1 MLHSQGSEDRIE
13 LLSISFLPQ
22 PDPTQT
28 WHRESQLVSPKTKYI
43 VQACANC
50 SKDMSFSARARII
63 NILLFPSIAPK
74 LPSTGGEN
82 PTPWGQMSFRI
93 HGLQPHVG
101 PKHAQ
106 QRALLSSPRSAQ
118 PDLCPFESVSIN
130 SPFYNLSFCKG
141 ILHFFVG
148 LPTTGAFRIKV
159 FWEEFKVTSIYV

>member
-13 LLSISFLPQ
+13 LLSISFLAQ

-28 WHRESQLVSPKTKYI
+28 WHRQSQLVISKDKVY
-43 VQACANC
+43 CSGMCNC
-50 SKDMSFSARARII
+50 SKYMSFSARATIT
-63 NILLFPSIAPK
+63 NLFPSVASK
-74 LPSTGGEN
+74 LPSTSGES

-106 QRALLSSPRSAQ
+106 QRTLLSSPRSAQ
-118 PDLCPFESVSIN
+118 PDLCPFEQVSIN

-141 ILHFFVG
+141 ILHFLVG
-148 LPTTGAFRIKV
+148 FPTTGTFRIKV
-159 FWEEFKVTSIYV
+159 FWKEFKVTSIYV